1 MRTGDEIAGLQRTL
15 KAKLANEAIAERR
28 VRVEAGQKEWRMSD
42 EVWVKT
48 FVTKTRAE
56 EVALHAQLA
65 QAKFRKEWDD
75 TLEEAIAILT
85 QSEKTMG
92 YSSWTLAAWREARSE
107 VDKIRWQILEA
118 EAVLRDSAEGQ
129 GEEGTD

>member
-1 MRTGDEIAGLQRTL
+1 MKTGDEIAGLQRTL

-42 EVWVKT
+42 EVWVET

-56 EVALHAQLA
+56 EVANGPSGI
-65 QAKFRKEWDD
+65 RKEWDD
-75 TLEEAIAILT
+75 ALEEAIAILT

-92 YSSWTLAAWREARSE
+92 YSSWTLAAWREVRSE